1 MLSSIP
7 TVVKE
12 RGRGSWN
19 IPPLSLPIFFW
30 DTLIY
35 AFNLKSNYKERIRFT
50 KKKWWKCTESFLEN
64 MQSDFEV
71 LRAKRVFIVL
81 FSEKVV
87 LYRQPREPVIFFRS
101 S

>member
-1 MLSSIP
+1 M
-7 TVVKE
+7 VEMYGEV
-12 RGRGSWN
+12 
-19 IPPLSLPIFFW
+19 F
-30 DTLIY
+30 
-35 AFNLKSNYKERIRFT
+35 
-50 KKKWWKCTESFLEN
+50 EN

>member
-1 MLSSIP
+1 M
-7 TVVKE
+7 VEMYGEV
-12 RGRGSWN
+12 
-19 IPPLSLPIFFW
+19 F
-30 DTLIY
+30 
-35 AFNLKSNYKERIRFT
+35 
-50 KKKWWKCTESFLEN
+50 EN

-87 LYRQPREPVIFFRS
+87 LYRQPREPVIFLRS